1 MGRRFMMD
9 RYKRLLFAASGI
21 FVLLAV
27 LVASWLF
34 MASHTPAG
42 ESKALSD
49 ASLASQRASAG
60 ARLVGAAR
68 NEDRVGTPAGR

>member
-1 MGRRFMMD
+1 MD

-34 MASHTPAG
+34 MASHPPAG

-68 NEDRVGTPAGR
+68 NGDRVGTPAGR

>member
-1 MGRRFMMD
+1 MD

-27 LVASWLF
+27 LASWLF
-34 MASHTPAG
+34 MASHPPAG

-68 NEDRVGTPAGR
+68 NGDRVGTPAGR